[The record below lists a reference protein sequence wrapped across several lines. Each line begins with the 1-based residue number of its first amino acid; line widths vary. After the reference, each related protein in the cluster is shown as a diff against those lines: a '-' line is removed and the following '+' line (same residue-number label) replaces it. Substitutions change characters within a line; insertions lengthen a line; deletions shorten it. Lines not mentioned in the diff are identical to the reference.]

1 MRHRTIVCPL
11 IENEG
16 HYLLCKMAADRGV
29 FPGQWALSG
38 GGVEPGERIEEALR
52 REIREE
58 LGEKLILT
66 HIAPWCFRD
75 DTRVKTYPDG
85 HQETIYMIYLIF
97 DCVSANRDVTINEE
111 FDDYAWVKAED
122 LKNYDTVACVCCLTH
137 SHSARREILIPPF
150 FNVSGNRS
158 QRTGC

>member
-66 HIAPWCFRD
+66 RHGAFA
-75 DTRVKTYPDG
+75 
-85 HQETIYMIYLIF
+85 TIPASKPTPTGI
-97 DCVSANRDVTINEE
+97 R
-111 FDDYAWVKAED
+111 K
-122 LKNYDTVACVCCLTH
+122 
-137 SHSARREILIPPF
+137 
-150 FNVSGNRS
+150 RS
-158 QRTGC
+158 T

>member
-1 MRHRTIVCPL
+1 MRQRTIVCPL
-11 IENEG
+11 IQNEG
-16 HYLLCKMAADRGV
+16 HYLLCKMAADRG
-29 FPGQWALSG
+29 FSPGNGPYPAAAWSQ
-38 GGVEPGERIEEALR
+38 GERIEEALR

-66 HIAPWCFRD
+66 HIAPWSFRD

-85 HQETIYMIYLIF
+85 RQETIYMIYLIF

-122 LKNYDTVACVCCLTH
+122 LKNYDLNAATRVTL
-137 SHSARREILIPPF
+137 
-150 FNVSGNRS
+150 S
-158 QRTGC
+158 QKGLL

>member
-1 MRHRTIVCPL
+1 MKVSICSAKWPPTAVF
-11 IENEG
+11 
-16 HYLLCKMAADRGV
+16 
-29 FPGQWALSG
+29 FPGNGPYPAAAWSQGSVLK
-38 GGVEPGERIEEALR
+38 RLR

-122 LKNYDTVACVCCLTH
+122 LKNYDLNAATRVTL
-137 SHSARREILIPPF
+137 SLK
-150 FNVSGNRS
+150 GLL
-158 QRTGC
+158 

>member
-1 MRHRTIVCPL
+1 MKAIICFAKWPPTA
-11 IENEG
+11 G
-16 HYLLCKMAADRGV
+16 F
-29 FPGQWALSG
+29 FPGNGPYPAAAWSQ
-38 GGVEPGERIEEALR
+38 GERIEEALR

-122 LKNYDTVACVCCLTH
+122 LKNYDLNAATRVTL
-137 SHSARREILIPPF
+137 SLK
-150 FNVSGNRS
+150 GLL
-158 QRTGC
+158 

>member
-11 IENEG
+11 IENKG

-29 FPGQWALSG
+29 FRAMGLIRRRGA
-38 GGVEPGERIEEALR
+38 GERIEEALR

-97 DCVSANRDVTINEE
+97 NCVSANRDVTINEE
-111 FDDYAWVKAED
+111 FDDYARVKAED
-122 LKNYDTVACVCCLTH
+122 LKNYDLNAATRVTL
-137 SHSARREILIPPF
+137 SLK
-150 FNVSGNRS
+150 GLL
-158 QRTGC
+158 

>member
-1 MRHRTIVCPL
+1 MRQRTIVCPL
-11 IENEG
+11 IQNEG
-16 HYLLCKMAADRGV
+16 HYLLCKMAAGRGV

-66 HIAPWCFRD
+66 HIAPWSFRD

-85 HQETIYMIYLIF
+85 RQETIYMIYLVF

-122 LKNYDTVACVCCLTH
+122 LKNYDLNAATRVTL
-137 SHSARREILIPPF
+137 
-150 FNVSGNRS
+150 S
-158 QRTGC
+158 QKGLL